1 MPCSNSELT
10 KSIEKDW
17 YAQKANIRRKY
28 ISWVDFCPDYLKSPY
43 KKYIGYF
50 RQFADK
56 APRIL
61 ELCCGMGEF
70 SFDIERLSNGDVF
83 CLDISKESIDI
94 CNHHLKELGRRNLR
108 FETADVE
115 SIELPE
121 HEFDVIC
128 MSGSLS
134 YLNLDVFLANIK
146 KWLKPDGCLIVVDTY
161 GYSPFFNLKRKLNY
175 LFGKTTKQTVLGI
188 PKKETIDAIK
198 NCFEYSEI
206 NFYGVFAFIGPF
218 LRYVVGDKMT
228 TKIVDFLDKT
238 FPNLSKYAF
247 KFVFKGDI
255 IKND

>member
-10 KSIEKDW
+10 KSVEKDW
-17 YAQKANIRRKY
+17 YAQKANARRKF
-28 ISWVDFCPDYLKSPY
+28 ISWVDFYPDYLKSPY

-94 CNHHLKELGRRNLR
+94 CNHHLKKLGSRNLR

-121 HEFDVIC
+121 HEFDIIC

-134 YLNLDVFLANIK
+134 YLNLDSFLTNVK
-146 KWLKPDGCLIVVDTY
+146 KWLKPDGCLIIVDTY
-161 GYSPFFNLKRKLNY
+161 GYSPFF
-175 LFGKTTKQTVLGI
+175 FFKTKVELLVW
-188 PKKETIDAIK
+188 E
-198 NCFEYSEI
+198 N
-206 NFYGVFAFIGPF
+206 
-218 LRYVVGDKMT
+218 
-228 TKIVDFLDKT
+228 DKT
-238 FPNLSKYAF
+238 DGFRHSK
-247 KFVFKGDI
+247 KR
-255 IKND
+255 NDKCNKELF